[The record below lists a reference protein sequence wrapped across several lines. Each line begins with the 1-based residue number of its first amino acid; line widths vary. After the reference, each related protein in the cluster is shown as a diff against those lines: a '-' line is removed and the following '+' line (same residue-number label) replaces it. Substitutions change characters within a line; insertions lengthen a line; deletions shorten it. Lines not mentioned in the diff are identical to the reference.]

1 MTFDCD
7 GYEDFNGQ
15 KVRCVARYGHGIET
29 VRKTL
34 MDSCNDAI
42 MQMSYKIGKNHFTE
56 YQSIYGFGQK
66 TGIDLPGEANT
77 ASLMLSG
84 FASLI
89 NGGTYYQPH
98 LVTKIT
104 DSTGNTISTVEPKA
118 VKQTISQS
126 TSDKIRDYLQSVV
139 KEGTGNT
146 AKVDGYSMGGKTG
159 TAQKFPRGNGK
170 YLVSFMGFAPYDNPQ
185 VLIYVVVNEPNV
197 ADQPHSVFAQNIARE
212 ILEEVLPY
220 MNIYPD
226 EKKTGVNKGYDVTGS
241 KDSSQYTGKHN
252 GTKSRN
258 EKKKKK

>member
-1 MTFDCD
+1 MAEFCVSSTYEPGSVQKPFTVACGLETGTINNKMTFDCD

-77 ASLMLSG
+77 ASLMYQVEDMKPIDLATNAFGQNYNCTMVQMVSG

-98 LVTKIT
+98 LVTK
-104 DSTGNTISTVEPKA
+104 SR
-118 VKQTISQS
+118 
-126 TSDKIRDYLQSVV
+126 IRQ
-139 KEGTGNT
+139 EIR
-146 AKVDGYSMGGKTG
+146 
-159 TAQKFPRGNGK
+159 FPRWNRK
-170 YLVSFMGFAPYDNPQ
+170 L
-185 VLIYVVVNEPNV
+185 
-197 ADQPHSVFAQNIARE
+197 
-212 ILEEVLPY
+212 
-220 MNIYPD
+220 
-226 EKKTGVNKGYDVTGS
+226 
-241 KDSSQYTGKHN
+241 
-252 GTKSRN
+252 
-258 EKKKKK
+258 